1 VLVIGGG
8 PAGCA
13 SASLLAR
20 WGHSVTLIAKPAG
33 QSADLGES
41 IPPSTRKLFELL
53 GVRAAIEAAP
63 FVPSTG
69 NTVWWGSDAPRVELF
84 TGMGHGWQATSAS
97 LGAILVEHAR
107 QSGVQIAWVRAETP
121 AIALDSAAFVL
132 DCTGRTGL
140 LARGRGLRR
149 YDSRYRTVA
158 MVGVWRR
165 EGGFGLPDP
174 SHTLI
179 ESYDGG
185 WAWSVPRSP
194 QERFVAV
201 MVDPRATA
209 TLSGDMTRLTP
220 ELADP
225 KRGPAGPSS
234 AGLALYR
241 EQLNRTR
248 HIKRIVVEGA
258 LTTGPT
264 GFDASM
270 YHAAR
275 YVDGNLLLVGDAAS
289 FLDPLSSAGIKKALA
304 SGWLAA
310 VAIHTALTKPAMRD
324 TALAFFAARE
334 AEVYASFRAMT
345 ERFFSEAAAGHA
357 HPFWSDRR
365 DEPAS
370 PADRLATE
378 AAFERLRQAPELR
391 LVRGTGTIVE
401 PRPAVR
407 GAEIVLEP
415 HLVSGDQDA
424 AIRFAFDVDLLALI
438 DLATAYT
445 SVPGLFAAYNERHAP
460 VALPDFLAALA
471 TVLARNW
478 LVWL

>member
-1 VLVIGGG
+1 MLVIGGG

-13 SASLLAR
+13 AASLLAR

-33 QSADLGES
+33 QTPDLGES
-41 IPPSTRKLFELL
+41 VPPSTRKLFEVL
-53 GVRAAIEAAP
+53 GVHAAIETAP

-69 NTVWWGSDAPRVELF
+69 NTVWWGTDTPRVELF
-84 TGMGHGWQATSAS
+84 TGVGHGWQVTSAALS
-97 LGAILVEHAR
+97 AILVEHAK
-107 QSGVQIAWVRAETP
+107 QSGVQTAWVRAETP
-121 AIALDSAAFVL
+121 DIAPDSATFVL

-140 LARGRGLRR
+140 LARGRGLRL

-165 EGGFGLPDP
+165 ERGFELPDP

-185 WAWSVPRSP
+185 WAWSVPRSL

-201 MVDPRATA
+201 MVDPRT
-209 TLSGDMTRLTP
+209 TMVSSGDMAGLKP
-220 ELADP
+220 GPADP
-225 KRGPAGPSS
+225 KRGLPGPST

-248 HIKRIVVEGA
+248 HIGRIIVAGT

-270 YHAAR
+270 YYATR
-275 YVDGNLLLVGDAAS
+275 YVDDNILLVGDAAS

-310 VAIHTALTKPAMRD
+310 VAVHTALTKPAMRD

-357 HPFWSDRR
+357 HPFWSDRS

-370 PADRLATE
+370 PADRLAAG
-378 AAFERLRQAPELR
+378 AAFERLRQAPDLR
-391 LVRGTGTIVE
+391 LARGSGIIVE

-424 AIRFAFDVDLLALI
+424 GIRYAFDVDLLALI
-438 DLATAYT
+438 DLAPAYT
-445 SVPGLFAAYNERHAP
+445 SVPGLFAAYNQRHAP

-471 TVLARNW
+471 TVLAHNW